1 MDLLQARLSVDLRC
15 RDNKVKLRRAGGDS
29 RKDKTIG
36 LQADG
41 PPMAQPVLGLGLRP
55 PCSSGLRSSC
65 LNRTFPF
72 RSGGREGSESAH
84 SSIRVVIDFPAMPRR
99 WTCGYVRPEAKG
111 LTAAILEEPIVS
123 LNQAP
128 K

>member
-1 MDLLQARLSVDLRC
+1 MGPNLS
-15 RDNKVKLRRAGGDS
+15 
-29 RKDKTIG
+29 
-36 LQADG
+36 
-41 PPMAQPVLGLGLRP
+41 
-55 PCSSGLRSSC
+55 
-65 LNRTFPF
+65 PF
-72 RSGGREGSESAH
+72 RSESGKVRNRRTAGNSH
-84 SSIRVVIDFPAMPRR
+84 PRAGSIRVVIDFPAMPWR